1 MSKPNRKGAIDWN
14 LSLIRQVP
22 LGDSPY
28 TAVLVIKD
36 SGSYRVDNNKVY
48 YGLST
53 LHLTLSESKVYIITA
68 NAKAYGKI
76 TGQTTIS
83 IALIVAALVLPATL
97 IFFFTYYF
105 TGRVNRLRDTMRKAS
120 REDYDI
126 AGELAGEDEL
136 SDVFRDLQI
145 MVKRIQQKDA
155 KMYAAL
161 INEQKL
167 LNEQQMMEMKMLASQ
182 INPHFLYNT
191 LESIRMQALTS
202 GNKEVANSIKL
213 LGKSLRYVLENT
225 GTSSVTLKK
234 ELDYVENYLTIQ
246 RMRFNGRVNYSLDVE
261 EGLDLDKYM
270 ILPLLLQP
278 VAENAILHGLEQV
291 EENGQIRISVTKQGE
306 DLQIAIAD
314 NGCGMDE
321 EKLEALRRK
330 IQESKPDTGSSI
342 GLNNI
347 NRRIKLCYG
356 ESYGMKIDSKPGE
369 GTSIVLTIPKLYS

>member
-1 MSKPNRKGAIDWN
+1 MTDLDIDYSKKY
-14 LSLIRQVP
+14 QT
-22 LGDSPY
+22 Y
-28 TAVLVIKD
+28 
-36 SGSYRVDNNKVY
+36 SGSYRVDSNKVY

-53 LHLTLSESKVYIITA
+53 LHLTLSESKVYIITV
-68 NAKAYGKI
+68 NTKAYGNI
-76 TGQTTIS
+76 TRQNTIS

-97 IFFFTYYF
+97 IFFFTHYF
-105 TGRVNRLRDTMRKAS
+105 TGRVNRLRDTMRKTS

-126 AGELAGEDEL
+126 GGELAGEDEL
-136 SDVFRDLQI
+136 SDVFKDLQI
-145 MVKRIQQKDA
+145 MVKRIRQKDA

-167 LNEQQMMEMKMLASQ
+167 LNEQQVMEMKMLASQ

-191 LESIRMQALTS
+191 LESIRMQALTA

-225 GTSSVTLKK
+225 GTSSVTLRK

-246 RMRFNGRVNYSLDVE
+246 KMRFGGRVNYSLEVA
-261 EGLDLDKYM
+261 EGLNLQKYM

-291 EENGQIRISVTKQGE
+291 EENGQIRISVTEQAE
-306 DLQIAIAD
+306 NLQITIAD

-321 EKLEALRRK
+321 ETLETLRRK
-330 IQESKPDTGSSI
+330 IEESKLDTSSSI
-342 GLNNI
+342 GLSNI

-356 ESYGMKIDSKPGE
+356 EKYGMRIDSKPGE